1 MCRRQLDESAVGA
14 EKSVFGRKYTS
25 FEQLC

>member
-1 MCRRQLDESAVGA
+1 MCRRQPDENVFGVD
-14 EKSVFGRKYTS
+14 KSVFGRKYAS

>member
-1 MCRRQLDESAVGA
+1 MCRRQLDESVVGVD
-14 EKSVFGRKYTS
+14 KSVFSRKYAS